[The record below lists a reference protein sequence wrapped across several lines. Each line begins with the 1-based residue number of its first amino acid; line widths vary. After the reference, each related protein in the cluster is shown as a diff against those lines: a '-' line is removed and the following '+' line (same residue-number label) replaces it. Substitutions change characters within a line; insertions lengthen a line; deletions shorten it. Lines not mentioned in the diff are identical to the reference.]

1 MHKTTIA
8 APGLLSLCAALCLTA
23 CASNGAKPD
32 PVVASQSVLV
42 EAPIRQLVPIDP
54 ALTEPVS
61 VTAGLGIKAYTNAD
75 LLAERDELW
84 TALHLANGQLLAIRA
99 ASYEAVAGQ

>member
-1 MHKTTIA
+1 
-8 APGLLSLCAALCLTA
+8 
-23 CASNGAKPD
+23 
-32 PVVASQSVLV
+32 
-42 EAPIRQLVPIDP
+42 VPIDP

-61 VTAGLGIKAYTNAD
+61 VSAGLGIKAYTNAD

-99 ASYEAVAGQ
+99 ASDEAMRQ

>member
-8 APGLLSLCAALCLTA
+8 APGLLSLCAALCLAA
-23 CASNGAKPD
+23 CASNGAKPE

-42 EAPIRQLVPIDP
+42 EQARRQLVPIDP

-61 VTAGLGIKAYTNAD
+61 VVPRLGILAWTNKD
-75 LLAERDELW
+75 LLAAYDELW

-99 ASYEAVAGQ
+99 ASDEAMR